1 MLNITYIYLGAQKDA
16 YFRSAMDEYIKR
28 ISRFAKFCERVVKPE
43 MLSDNPSQNEIDLC
57 LEKEAKNILSQI
69 PKNAYTVA
77 MCIEGKQMSSEELA
91 KSFENI
97 ALSGKSDV
105 CFIVGSSHGLS
116 QKVKNACDM
125 KLSFSKMTFAHGL
138 FGVMLC
144 EQIYRALSINAGE
157 KYHK

>member
-1 MLNITYIYLGAQKDA
+1 MKETTKASALDNNNQPQK
-16 YFRSAMDEYIKR
+16 S
-28 ISRFAKFCERVVKPE
+28 
-43 MLSDNPSQNEIDLC
+43 N
-57 LEKEAKNILSQI
+57 KNLFIAIVAAVLV
-69 PKNAYTVA
+69 VA
-77 MCIEGKQMSSEELA
+77 MILA
-91 KSFENI
+91 I

-116 QKVKNACDM
+116 DTVKKAADM